1 MGSREGRERR
11 KRKQAARRR
20 ERLRHPLGRPGPA
33 SDRQLAEDI
42 ADAGM
47 LAASDLAGKV
57 TQWCVKQGIE
67 PQAQL
72 EAAAGLVYV
81 ATLHAQGEEEQ
92 SLSPERLMASLETL
106 VRKYEADS
114 GETGVMAAVEQVMA
128 FTQVTPLDD
137 FLPDELPEEDE
148 EEEEI
153 EPAPPHVQK
162 LLQAHG
168 AMLAKATAAYWR
180 REGVVPAD
188 FKSLQ
193 LAAIHVI
200 MNSLHDVRENP
211 KMEIAAILEQVRS
224 YIRENNQSAEY
235 LRAIDQII
243 DLQFALMRDK
253 QLGHWVVT
261 QLADEFDEDELLD
274 AFVK

>member
-11 KRKQAARRR
+11 KRKQAAKRR
-20 ERLRHPLGRPGPA
+20 ERLRRSGPA

-47 LAASDLAGKV
+47 MAASDLAAKV
-57 TQWCVKQGIE
+57 RQWCLKQGIE

-81 ATLHAQGEEEQ
+81 ATLQAEGEQDQ
-92 SLSPERLMASLETL
+92 SLSPAQLMTSLETL
-106 VRKYEADS
+106 VRRYEADS
-114 GETGVMAAVEQVMA
+114 GESGVMAAAEQVMA
-128 FTQVTPLDD
+128 FTRETPLDD
-137 FLPDELPEEDE
+137 LLPDEPADEDE

-153 EPAPPHVQK
+153 APAPPHVQK

-168 AMLAKATAAYWR
+168 AMLAKAAAAYWR

-200 MNSLHDVRENP
+200 MNSLHDVRQSP
-211 KMEIAAILEQVRS
+211 KMETAALLEQVRS
-224 YIRENNQSAEY
+224 YIRENNRESAEY

-243 DLQFALMRDK
+243 DLQLALLRDR
-253 QLGHWVVT
+253 QLGKWVVT
-261 QLADEFDEDELLD
+261 QLSDEFDEDELRD

>member
-11 KRKQAARRR
+11 KRKQAAKRR
-20 ERLRHPLGRPGPA
+20 ERLRRSGPA

-47 LAASDLAGKV
+47 MAASDLAAKV
-57 TQWCVKQGIE
+57 RQWCLKQGIE

-81 ATLHAQGEEEQ
+81 ATLQAEGEQDQ
-92 SLSPERLMASLETL
+92 SLSPAQLMTSLETL
-106 VRKYEADS
+106 VRRYEADS
-114 GETGVMAAVEQVMA
+114 GESGVMAAAEQVLA
-128 FTQVTPLDD
+128 FTKETPLDD
-137 FLPDELPEEDE
+137 LLPDEPADEDE

-153 EPAPPHVQK
+153 APAPPHVQK

-168 AMLAKATAAYWR
+168 AMLAKAAAAYWR
-180 REGVVPAD
+180 REGVVPAP

-211 KMEIAAILEQVRS
+211 KMETAALLEQVRS
-224 YIRENNQSAEY
+224 YIRENNRESAEY

-243 DLQFALMRDK
+243 DLQLALLRDR
-253 QLGHWVVT
+253 QLGKWVVT
-261 QLADEFDEDELLD
+261 QLSDEFDEDELRD